1 MIKKTFGFGIVGTGG
16 IAHIHAQAI
25 NAIPNA
31 KLIGVYSKSSA
42 AVFAD
47 SNNCLVYNT
56 LDDLIKADGLDI
68 VCICTPSGLHA
79 EPALKVIEAGKHCLI
94 EKPLEVTLEKSDL
107 IIKAAQKHNV
117 LVGVVFPSR
126 FYHSVYSLKNAIDT
140 GRFGNLVM
148 GSAYVKWSRTSEY
161 YKSAAWRGTW
171 EMDGGGA
178 LMNQAIHSVD
188 MLQWCMGPVESVMAI
203 TGNIKHKDIEVEDT
217 AVAILKFANGAVG
230 TIECSTAVYPGAF
243 KKLEIMG
250 TEGSVVINDNSI
262 SEWQF
267 SSVLSEDEKITSD
280 SGEFSSAGGVADPL
294 SISYKGHQNQIED
307 LMEAITSGRRP
318 MVDASEGRKSVEIVL
333 AIYKSARTGEM
344 VKLPL

>member
-1 MIKKTFGFGIVGTGG
+1 MTKKTFGFGIVGTGG
-16 IAHIHAQAI
+16 IAGIHALAI

-31 KLIGVYSKSSA
+31 KLIGAYSKSSA
-42 AVFAD
+42 SAFAIA
-47 SNNCLVYNT
+47 NNCVAYNT
-56 LDDLIKADGLDI
+56 LDDLLKADGLDI

-94 EKPLEVTLEKSDL
+94 EKPLEVTLEKSDR
-107 IIKAAQKHNV
+107 IIEAAQKHNA

-126 FYHSVYSLKNAIDT
+126 FYHSVSSLKNAIDT

-148 GSAYVKWSRTSEY
+148 GSAYVKWNRTAEY

-188 MLQWCMGPVESVMAI
+188 MLQWCMGPVESVMAL
-203 TGNIKHKDIEVEDT
+203 TANVKHKDIEVEDT
-217 AVAILKFANGAVG
+217 AVAILRFAIGAIG
-230 TIECSTAVYPGAF
+230 TFECSTAVHPGAF
-243 KKLEIMG
+243 IKLEIMG

-262 SEWQF
+262 SEWKF
-267 SSVLSEDEKITSD
+267 SSAISDDENMTAQ
-280 SGEFSSAGGVADPL
+280 SGEFLSAGGVADPL

-307 LMEAITSGRRP
+307 LMEAIITGKRP
-318 MVDASEGRKSVEIVL
+318 MVDAREGRKSVEIVL